1 VVSVRFA
8 PTTEELIIMAI
19 LDPLYGTPLAVQLI
33 PQVDRNFAEHLKL
46 RDDQRSIGLLS
57 VDNDDAT
64 YVAID
69 EATKM
74 ADVEVVYARSFY
86 AGAKHTSGKWSGEI
100 MAILA
105 GPDPAEVRAGLNAA
119 VDYIQT
125 KAIWYSA
132 NDDDS
137 IAFFPHVVSRTGS
150 YLSGVCNIPLGT
162 PIAYL
167 VATPNEGLVA
177 LDAALKSADVSIVA
191 LTMPPSETNY
201 MGVML
206 TGDQPACR
214 AAATAF
220 QNRVLEVASNPINY

>member
-1 VVSVRFA
+1 
-8 PTTEELIIMAI
+8 MAI
-19 LDPLYGTPLAVQLI
+19 LDPIYGTPLSVQLI
-33 PQVDRNFAEHLKL
+33 PQVERDFADQLKL
-46 RDDQRSIGLLS
+46 RTEQRSIGLLS

-86 AGAKHTSGKWSGEI
+86 AGAKHTSGLLSGEI

-105 GPDPAEVRAGLNAA
+105 GPDPAEVRAGLAAA
-119 VDYIQT
+119 VDYIKT

-132 NDDDS
+132 NADGS
-137 IAFFPHVVSRTGS
+137 IAFFPHLISRTGT
-150 YLSGVCNIPLGT
+150 YLSKVCTLPPGS

-167 VATPNEGLVA
+167 VAPPNEGLVG
-177 LDAALKSADVSIVA
+177 LDAALKAADVRIAS

-206 TGDQPACR
+206 SGDQPACQ
-214 AAATAF
+214 AAVAAF
-220 QNRVLEVASNPINY
+220 QSKVLEVAAHPMNY

>member
-1 VVSVRFA
+1 M
-8 PTTEELIIMAI
+8 PI
-19 LDPLYGTPLAVQLI
+19 LDPIYATPLAVQLI
-33 PQVDRNFAEHLKL
+33 PQVDRNLADQLKL
-46 RDDQRSIGLLS
+46 APEQRSIGLLS

-64 YVAID
+64 YVSID

-86 AGAKHTSGKWSGEI
+86 AGAKHTSGKLSGEI

-119 VDYIQT
+119 VNYMKTQ
-125 KAIWYSA
+125 AIWYSA
-132 NDDDS
+132 NEDDS
-137 IAFFPHVVSRTGS
+137 IAFFPHVISRTGT
-150 YLSGVCNIPLGT
+150 YLSKVCNLPVGA

-167 VATPNEGLVA
+167 IAPPNEGLVA
-177 LDAALKSADVSIVA
+177 LDAALKAADVTIVS

-206 TGDQPACR
+206 TGDQSACK
-214 AAATAF
+214 AAAVAF
-220 QNRVLEVASNPINY
+220 QNKVLEVASNPFNY

>member
-1 VVSVRFA
+1 
-8 PTTEELIIMAI
+8 MAI
-19 LDPLYGTPLAVQLI
+19 LDPIYGTPLAVQLI
-33 PQVDRNFAEHLKL
+33 PQVERDFAAHLKL

-64 YVAID
+64 YTAID
-69 EATKM
+69 ESTKM

-105 GPDPAEVRAGLNAA
+105 GPYTAEVRAGLNAA
-119 VDYIQT
+119 VDYIRT
-125 KAIWYSA
+125 KAVWYSA

-137 IAFFPHVVSRTGS
+137 IAFFPHVISRTGT
-150 YLSGVCNIPLGT
+150 YLSQVCNIPVGS

-177 LDAALKSADVSIVA
+177 LDAALKAADVTIVS

-206 TGDQPACR
+206 TGDQPAC
-214 AAATAF
+214 AAAAAAF
-220 QNRVLEVASNPINY
+220 RNKVVEVANNPFNY